1 VPNEESCSRPAT
13 PTLFPI
19 GLIHTPFLQSEGTPI
34 QSAAANGA
42 QGFVELFPE
51 FTPGLRDLAGFERL
65 WLIYLLDRA
74 SAAQLIVRPYLDNQ
88 ERGIFATRSP
98 ARPNHIGLSAVRL
111 LGVDQNRLL
120 ISDVDM
126 LDGTPLLDIKPYVP
140 AFDCF
145 TVTRTGWYAGKSA
158 EGVVADD
165 RFEAQKAGDR
175 EN

>member
-1 VPNEESCSRPAT
+1 M
-13 PTLFPI
+13 FPI
-19 GLIHTPFLQSEGTPI
+19 GLIHTPFQHAEGTPI

-42 QGFVELFPE
+42 RGVVELFPE

-65 WLIYLLDRA
+65 WLIYVLDRA
-74 SAAQLIVRPYLDNQ
+74 SSAQLIARPYLDTQ
-88 ERGIFATRSP
+88 EHGIFATRSP
-98 ARPNHIGLSAVRL
+98 ARPNPIGLSSVRL

-126 LDGTPLLDIKPYVP
+126 LDATPLLDIKPYLP

-145 TVTRTGWYAGKSA
+145 EVTRTGWYAGKSA

-165 RFEAQKAGDR
+165 RFEAHNTGDR
-175 EN
+175 DR